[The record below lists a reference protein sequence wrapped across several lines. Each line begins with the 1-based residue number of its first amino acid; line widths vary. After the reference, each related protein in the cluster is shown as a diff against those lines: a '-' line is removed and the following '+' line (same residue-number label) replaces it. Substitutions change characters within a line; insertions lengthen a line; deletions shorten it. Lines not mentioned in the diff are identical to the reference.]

1 MQISWNDTDPIYRQ
15 LFDRMIELMLD
26 GIFTDGDAL
35 PSVRQI
41 ASDHRINPITVSKAY
56 QMLVDDG
63 LVEKRRG
70 LGMFV
75 VDGAAAR
82 LATVERTKFLTEEWP
97 RVCVKIERLGLSTTE
112 LLAQSIQS
120 AQSAHS
126 TKEGDPS

>member
-26 GIFTDGDAL
+26 GIFIDGDAL

-75 VDGAAAR
+75 VEGAAAR
-82 LATVERTKFLTEEWP
+82 LALVERNKFLAEEWP
-97 RVCVKIERLGLSTTE
+97 RICVKIERLGLSTTD
-112 LLAQSIQS
+112 LLKDLVGSTHS
-120 AQSAHS
+120 AI
-126 TKEGDPS
+126 EGDPS